1 MALLPLKVTFGA
13 NPVMRF
19 SLAPDGNL
27 PQPKS
32 GEGVVIDGGVNK
44 PINVEVIESARVQVS
59 SSEFKI
65 QVAVQTPNKEIR
77 SVPVTGDLTATRG
90 DFLLLSGEGYRAG
103 TKITAWIFSTPT
115 NLGEIEVKSDGK
127 YTGSLP
133 IPSSIDLRTH
143 TLQINGLRIDTNVTS
158 VSLRLNVVQPESAPP
173 INEKATA
180 GNDSAT
186 PDGNNSSGSGNTN
199 STTPKP
205 VVKVLF
211 FKTGSAVVDLVNKS
225 RIKSFR
231 TKRTSGSTLT
241 CVGYTPTKT
250 SNLKKAKTLARAQ
263 ATAACKNFISI
274 YKKTSL
280 RTYKVS
286 VKKITSAP
294 KTSYKR
300 SGKSQRV
307 DVIILPK
314 GR

>member
-1 MALLPLKVTFGA
+1 
-13 NPVMRF
+13 MRF
-19 SLAPDGNL
+19 SIAPDGNL

-32 GEGVVIDGGVNK
+32 GEGVVIDGGVYK

-77 SVPVTGDLTATRG
+77 TVLVTGDLTATRG

-103 TKITAWIFSTPT
+103 TKITAWIFSTPI
-115 NLGEIEVKSDGK
+115 NLGEIEVKADGK
-127 YTGSLP
+127 YTGALA
-133 IPSSIDLRTH
+133 IPSSVDLRSH
-143 TLQINGLRIDTNVTS
+143 TLQINGFRIDTNVTS

-173 INEKATA
+173 INEKASA
-180 GNDSAT
+180 GNDSSKS
-186 PDGNNSSGSGNTN
+186 DGNNSSGSGNTN

-205 VVKVLF
+205 LTKVLF
-211 FKTGSAVVDLVNKS
+211 FKTGSSVVDSINKS
-225 RIKSFR
+225 RIKDFR
-231 TKRTSGSTLT
+231 SNRTSGSTLT

-250 SNLKKAKTLARAQ
+250 SNLKKAITLARAQ
-263 ATAACKNFISI
+263 ATAACKNFIST
-274 YKKTSL
+274 YKKNSL

-294 KTSYKR
+294 KSSYKR
-300 SGKSQRV
+300 AGKSQRV
-307 DVIILPK
+307 DLIILPE